1 MRPSYQSSIM
11 FKFAR
16 ERTLIE
22 TIAMELFMVKTQESH
37 IVEMGKWRAWRRQI
51 GTDSITDHV
60 LDLSSISK
68 YTEDQILYESSIYE
82 RMIDL

>member
-1 MRPSYQSSIM
+1 MKTMRPSYQSSIM

-37 IVEMGKWRAWRRQI
+37 IVEMGK
-51 GTDSITDHV
+51 
-60 LDLSSISK
+60 
-68 YTEDQILYESSIYE
+68 
-82 RMIDL
+82 